1 MECRTKFQ
9 AREME
14 IRVDEAD
21 AKTKRAM
28 EMFAEVQARK
38 AERIANQQEFQNKGW
53 ILRINCKRKLW
64 N

>member
-1 MECRTKFQ
+1 M
-9 AREME
+9 EME

-28 EMFAEVQARK
+28 DMFAEVQARK
-38 AERIANQQEFQNKGW
+38 AERIANQQEFKNKGW
-53 ILRINCKRKLW
+53 ILRINCKRRLW